1 MKEKNPERTVKTV
14 LFRIFCGRITV
25 YICGVI
31 SLKILLRLRCKTYSF
46 SQFLELECSHHI
58 KSSGIGDAH

>member
-1 MKEKNPERTVKTV
+1 MKEIKNPERTVKTV

-31 SLKILLRLRCKTYSF
+31 FVENIAPVKMQNI
-46 SQFLELECSHHI
+46 QFQPV
-58 KSSGIGDAH
+58 SGA

>member
-58 KSSGIGDAH
+58 KSSGIWDAH